1 MSDRMSDKKI
11 SEALLSVILGAAAIV
26 LSFMPLEV
34 QVLGVVAGIAGIVM
48 VRRAKRTEYTKDMT
62 ITIGMVLSITGLAL
76 CLIAPALALVANII
90 QLFV

>member
-1 MSDRMSDKKI
+1 MSDKKI

>member
-1 MSDRMSDKKI
+1 MSDKKI

-48 VRRAKRTEYTKDMT
+48 ARRAKRTEYTKDMT
-62 ITIGMVLSITGLAL
+62 VTIGMVLSITGLAL
-76 CLIAPALALVANII
+76 CLIAPVLALVANII

>member
-1 MSDRMSDKKI
+1 MSDKKI

-62 ITIGMVLSITGLAL
+62 ITIGLVLSITGLAL

>member
-1 MSDRMSDKKI
+1 MSDKKI

-26 LSFMPLEV
+26 LSFMPLEA